1 MKTVEENALGGKEK
15 IMNEIN
21 LQDWVA
27 NEVQELEKT
36 VDKTVKIL
44 EEKISVL
51 KTCKS
56 EEAKK
61 NIEELASI
69 INAAK
74 ESIQEKEYLRDY
86 IIPEKKRD
94 ELSKDYDGDGL
105 TNYEELQ
112 NGTNPYERDSDHD
125 GIDDK
130 DDKYK
135 DYDDNELE
143 Y

>member
-94 ELSKDYDGDGL
+94 ELSKDYDGDGSVSYTHL
-105 TNYEELQ
+105 TLP
-112 NGTNPYERDSDHD
+112 TKR
-125 GIDDK
+125 IV
-130 DDKYK
+130 
-135 DYDDNELE
+135 
-143 Y
+143 